1 MTTVSPPVTCLDVV
15 IDHRIRRLCRPT
27 WPPGNLPEPSTHLSI
42 LQRYGYKRGRRSDE
56 INITCQLA
64 GPATTGGILVTLQQP
79 RGDHPFEDGIEA
91 VIHDCDTFSA
101 LDELFLA
108 ASCGTLNVKDHIS
121 LVDLLPFTPQR
132 ADSVSSRLLRH
143 TFEASRL
150 AICAKMPDV
159 VLCAGRVW
167 LPCDGGNPETGS
179 EAQEKLDLK
188 EDLCKLEAAGVG
200 RPDPYD
206 AVGLQGN
213 NGELVVMSKV
223 NGFHPA
229 CAMTWHPEHTSL
241 RQLLLLNVVKTCG
254 LYRGDW
260 REDRWMDILREE
272 CFKLTGRLKDNKQST
287 SISPTKRRICTVPR
301 RTRHLHD
308 YAPVYSTIQEDF
320 LNSVAR
326 IEALQEK
333 DARDIYNTL
342 LASKLSYK
350 CNDASVVLRRV
361 WDLCRRNWPETCD
374 TLNRQC
380 VNDIALDI
388 RRLLEG
394 FVNKPLQVRN
404 PRLQNIFQAWMA
416 DLSICVISDDS
427 TINFEKLA
435 NVFLQMASSIE
446 EMLGDLLCPTLII
459 IDD

>member
-1 MTTVSPPVTCLDVV
+1 MTTISPPITCLDVV

-27 WPPGNLPEPSTHLSI
+27 WPPGKLSEPSTHLSI
-42 LQRYGYKRGRRSDE
+42 LQRYGYKRGRRNEE
-56 INITCQLA
+56 ISITSQLA

-79 RGDHPFEDGIEA
+79 RGDHPFEDGVEA

-108 ASCGTLNVKDHIS
+108 ASCGTINVKEHVS

-132 ADSVSSRLLRH
+132 PDTVSSKVLKH
-143 TFEASRL
+143 AFEASRL

-159 VLCAGRVW
+159 VLCSGRVW
-167 LPCDGGNPETGS
+167 LPCDGRNSGTGS
-179 EAQEKLDLK
+179 EVQEKLDLK
-188 EDLCKLEAAGVG
+188 GELCKLEAAGVG

-260 REDRWMDILREE
+260 QEDRWMDTLREE
-272 CFKLTGRLKDNKQST
+272 CFKLTGRL
-287 SISPTKRRICTVPR
+287 RVPR

-308 YAPVYSTIQEDF
+308 YAPVYSTIQEDL
-320 LNSVAR
+320 LNSIAR
-326 IEALQEK
+326 IEVLQEK
-333 DARDIYNTL
+333 DDRDIYNTIL
-342 LASKLSYK
+342 VSKLSYK
-350 CNDASVVLRRV
+350 CNDASVILRRV
-361 WDLCRRNWPETCD
+361 WDLFRRDWPETCD
-374 TLNRQC
+374 RLNRQC
-380 VNDIALDI
+380 FIDIALDI
-388 RRLLEG
+388 RRLLEK
-394 FVNKPLQVRN
+394 FVNKPPQVRD
-404 PRLQNIFQAWMA
+404 PRLQNVFQSWIIG
-416 DLSICVISDDS
+416 LSTCLISENSTS
-427 TINFEKLA
+427 TINFEMLA
-435 NVFLQMASSIE
+435 NVFLQMASSVE
-446 EMLGDLLCPTLII
+446 EMLGDLLGPELII